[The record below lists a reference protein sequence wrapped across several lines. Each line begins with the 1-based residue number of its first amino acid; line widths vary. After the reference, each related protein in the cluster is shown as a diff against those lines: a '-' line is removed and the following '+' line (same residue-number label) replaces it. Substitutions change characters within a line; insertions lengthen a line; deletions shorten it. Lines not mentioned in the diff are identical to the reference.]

1 MSHSF
6 PQQQTFRLGKYVFAD
21 DTLLSLGR
29 PQRGPTRLL
38 NTAELLAQF
47 PTAARLV
54 AVDEAVP
61 LPEFH
66 YDAWSAT
73 GGCRHQTLP
82 ARQLPPTSVLVI
94 PGGRVVGRSGTIHVP
109 VADACLREFES
120 PPRNTDGFR
129 RQLPYGRLNPRFWKH
144 AALNVWRRQ
153 FVPSPRQCPGRVAV
167 LNATG
172 SHNFFHWTAE
182 VLPRLWTLL
191 RRGEQA
197 DWYVVDEYA
206 PWQRQS
212 LTALGVP
219 LDRVI
224 QPHATLHLQADEL
237 LVPSLNPVQVIRP
250 LADALARGLG
260 MIDRGAA
267 PRSIFIERS
276 NSRRPRNAADFA
288 AWRRQHR
295 FEDQRLEELPLAR
308 QVALFREASV
318 VMAAHGAGLSHII
331 HCRPGT
337 VVIELMPQGVNRPC
351 YSHLSRLNR
360 LRYVVIEAPRS
371 GWHQD
376 MVIPTDILDKVLAT
390 LRPEE
395 AA

>member
-1 MSHSF
+1 MSHPF
-6 PQQQTFRLGKYVFAD
+6 PQRQTFRFGKYVLAD

-29 PQRGPTRLL
+29 PQQRPTRLL
-38 NTAELLAQF
+38 STAELLAQF
-47 PTAARLV
+47 PIAARMV
-54 AVDEAVP
+54 AIDEATS
-61 LPEFH
+61 LPEFLH
-66 YDAWSAT
+66 DAWSAT
-73 GGCRHQTLP
+73 GGWRRQAIP

-94 PGGRVVGRSGTIHVP
+94 PRGRVVGRSGTVHVP

-120 PPRNTDGFR
+120 PPRDTDGFR
-129 RQLPYGRLNPRFWKH
+129 QQLTCGRLHPRFWKH
-144 AALNVWRRQ
+144 AALNFWRQR
-153 FVPSPRQCPGRVAV
+153 FVPSLRQCPGRVAV

-191 RRGEQA
+191 RSGEQA
-197 DWYVVDEYA
+197 DWYVVDGYA
-206 PWQRQS
+206 RWQRES

-219 LDRVI
+219 LDRII

-237 LVPSLNPVQVIRP
+237 LVPSLNPAQAIRP

-260 MIDRGAA
+260 AIDHGAA
-267 PRSIFIERS
+267 TRSIFIERS
-276 NSRRPRNAADFA
+276 NSRLPRNAADFA

-295 FEDQRLEELPLAR
+295 FEDHRLEELPLAR

-337 VVIELMPQGVNRPC
+337 LVIELMPQGVNRPC
-351 YSHLSRLNR
+351 YSHLSQLNG

-376 MVIPTDILDKVLAT
+376 MVIPTDTLGNALAAVH
-390 LRPEE
+390 PEE
-395 AA
+395 AG

>member
-1 MSHSF
+1 
-6 PQQQTFRLGKYVFAD
+6 
-21 DTLLSLGR
+21 
-29 PQRGPTRLL
+29 
-38 NTAELLAQF
+38 
-47 PTAARLV
+47 
-54 AVDEAVP
+54 
-61 LPEFH
+61 
-66 YDAWSAT
+66 
-73 GGCRHQTLP
+73 
-82 ARQLPPTSVLVI
+82 
-94 PGGRVVGRSGTIHVP
+94 
-109 VADACLREFES
+109 
-120 PPRNTDGFR
+120 
-129 RQLPYGRLNPRFWKH
+129 
-144 AALNVWRRQ
+144 
-153 FVPSPRQCPGRVAV
+153 
-167 LNATG
+167 
-172 SHNFFHWTAE
+172 
-182 VLPRLWTLL
+182 
-191 RRGEQA
+191 
-197 DWYVVDEYA
+197 
-206 PWQRQS
+206 

-250 LADALARGLG
+250 LADTLARGLG
-260 MIDRGAA
+260 MIDRAAA